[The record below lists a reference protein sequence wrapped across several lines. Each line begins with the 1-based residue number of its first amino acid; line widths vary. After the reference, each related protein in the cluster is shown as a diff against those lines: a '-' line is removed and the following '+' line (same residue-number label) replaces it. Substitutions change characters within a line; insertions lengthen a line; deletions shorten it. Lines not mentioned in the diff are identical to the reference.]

1 MERGTLVLALFAVI
15 VVAVIGVS
23 LLLQSQ
29 PPIEFTIAV
38 DPLAEDWLRQLVD
51 DFNVSNPT
59 IPEERRV
66 RARVIGVSDLNVWY
80 SERANWTQRDHP
92 EAWIPASTFSITYS
106 EHPFE
111 IIVPSVARTPL
122 IWAAYADRAEALLQN
137 GGQALDWSALAEV
150 IAANGDRWE
159 DLGGQASW
167 GFVKMAF
174 PLPTNTMSGFGVIL
188 SAAASHADSATLTN
202 RMGRPLYDW
211 LNPLLNTVPNTA
223 EVGDDVASI
232 MARGPSTLD
241 LAIGPESQFL
251 LALDALVSRGD
262 IVLAYP
268 EYQFVFDFPLA
279 IWSDSAT
286 TTHQRRAVE
295 VFADWLTAEE
305 QQASTARFG
314 LRPAEGPPT
323 AEVDLFTFA
332 VDYGAVLN
340 PTFVPLVEPP
350 TLVEARALL
359 QWYTQRP

>member
-23 LLLQSQ
+23 FLLQSQ

-38 DPLAEDWLRQLVD
+38 DPLAEDWLRQMVD
-51 DFNVSNPT
+51 DFNASNPT

-66 RARVIGVSDLNVWY
+66 RARLIVVSDLDVWHTD
-80 SERANWTQRDHP
+80 RANWTQRDHP
-92 EAWIPASTFSITYS
+92 EAWIPASTLSFTYS

-122 IWAAYADRAEALLQN
+122 IWAAYADRAETLLQS
-137 GGQALDWSALAEV
+137 GGSSLDWSALAEV

-159 DLGGQASW
+159 DLGGQAGW

-174 PLPTNTMSGFGVIL
+174 PLPTNTMSGFGVLL
-188 SAAASHADSATLTN
+188 SAAASQADSATLSN
-202 RMGRPLYDW
+202 PVGRPLYDW
-211 LNPLLNTVPNTA
+211 LDPLLNTVPSTA
-223 EVGDDVASI
+223 GVGGDVASI

-251 LALDALVSRGD
+251 LALDALVDRGD
-262 IVLAYP
+262 VVLAYP

-295 VFADWLTAEE
+295 AFADWLSTDA
-305 QQASTARFG
+305 QQASAAQFG

-323 AEVDLFTFA
+323 AEVDLFTVA
-332 VDYGAVLN
+332 VSYGAVLN
-340 PTFVPLVEPP
+340 PTFVPVVEAP